1 MSSHGETSG
10 NRIRATLRKPWI
22 RIVLIL
28 GALVAAAA
36 LAFVIW
42 ASLAAPPEP
51 AALQALESSPA
62 VRVEQDPWLTFIP
75 TGEVRPV
82 GLILYPGGRVDPRA
96 YAAAAHALA
105 AEGFLT
111 AIVPMPLNLA
121 VFAPQRAADVMEAFP
136 EIQAWAVGGHSL
148 GGSMAANFAAAQPL
162 DVEGLVLWAAYPA
175 GSDDLSG
182 SGLRVASIY
191 GSLDGLATPE
201 KVLASRPLLPPES
214 DFIEIAGGNHAQF
227 GRYGPQAGD
236 NPATISADEQ
246 QAQVVAATRSLLE
259 RLEANLP

>member
-1 MSSHGETSG
+1 M
-10 NRIRATLRKPWI
+10 RAALRKPWI
-22 RIVLIL
+22 RIVVTL
-28 GALVAAAA
+28 GALVAAAV
-36 LAFVIW
+36 LAFVTW
-42 ASLAAPPEP
+42 ASWAAPPEP
-51 AALQALESSPA
+51 AAFQALESSPA
-62 VRVEQDPWLTFIP
+62 VRVEQDPWLTFVP
-75 TGEVRPV
+75 TGKVRPV

-111 AIVPMPLNLA
+111 VIVPMPLNLA
-121 VFAPQRAADVMEAFP
+121 VFAPHRAADVMKAFP

-182 SGLRVASIY
+182 SGLSVASIY
-191 GSLDGLATPE
+191 GSLDGVAAPE
-201 KVLASRPLLPPES
+201 EVLAGSSILPPES

-236 NPATISADEQ
+236 NAAAISADEQ
-246 QAQVVAATRSLLE
+246 QAKVVASTRSLLE